1 MHAELPSRPFTT
13 EQARAAGVTA
23 SRLENA
29 VSTGLLRR
37 VMHGV
42 YLRSDVPLTLDRK
55 LAAASSVIAPNAV
68 ACDRTAA
75 WIWGVDV
82 HVFRELDD
90 LPRIETV
97 VLSGGARTK
106 RSETRG
112 GERALLPCDWTEVD
126 GIRVT
131 TPLRT
136 AMDLA
141 CGLNRREALA
151 AADALMR
158 EHGFS
163 HTDMARMLPRYRR
176 RRGVVQLREIVGLV
190 DPRAESP
197 RESWTRLAMLDF
209 GLPQPELQWWVTVD
223 GVPTYRLDLAYP
235 HARIAVEYDGTEHHS
250 RPEDVARD
258 LARREWLREH
268 GWTVVVI
275 DRSAFA
281 PGADTGWL
289 ETIRAALAHAQRP
302 VHRVY
307 SRP

>member
-1 MHAELPSRPFTT
+1 MYADLPERPFTT

-23 SRLENA
+23 GRLESA
-29 VSTGLLRR
+29 VCAGLIRR

-42 YLRSDVPLTLDRK
+42 YLRSDVPLTVERK
-55 LAAASSVIAPNAV
+55 LAAASLVIAPNAV

-82 HVFRELDD
+82 HVFRELDVVPPVD
-90 LPRIETV
+90 TV
-97 VLSGGARTK
+97 VLSACART
-106 RSETRG
+106 RRAETRG
-112 GERALLPCDWTEVD
+112 GERALLPRDWTEVD

-136 AMDLA
+136 AMDLG

-151 AADALMR
+151 AMDALMR
-158 EHGFS
+158 EHHFS
-163 HTDMARMLPRYRR
+163 RVDMARMLPRYRR
-176 RRGVVQLREIVGLV
+176 RRGVVQLREIVALV
-190 DPRAESP
+190 DPRAESQ

-209 GLPQPELQWWVTVD
+209 GLPRPELQWWVTVD

-258 LARREWLREH
+258 LARRDWLREH

-275 DRSAFA
+275 DRSAFV
-281 PGADTGWL
+281 PDSDTRWL
-289 ETIRAALAHAQRP
+289 ETIRDALAHAQRP
-302 VHRVY
+302 VRRVY
-307 SRP
+307 PRP